1 MFDERVQRVGCC
13 LFWLMLLATIAA
25 RIAGVI

>member
-13 LFWLMLLATIAA
+13 LLWLMLGIAIA
-25 RIAGVI
+25 LRIAGVI

>member
-13 LFWLMLLATIAA
+13 LVWLMLLAAIVL
-25 RIAGVI
+25 RISGVI